1 MPNKIICYKVVTKCG
16 SFLLSQS
23 AAKNCYKVRQLS
35 LLQSAAKF
43 VTKCG
48 SCYKVRQNLLQSAA
62 VVTKCGNCY
71 KVEHNR
77 GCSLKSLRNGEE
89 RGWVKIGKSLRG
101 VTWGEGGSENGEF

>member
-1 MPNKIICYKVVTKCG
+1 MTKTLPDMILLLLLLEREERQSKVFVTKCGKVVTKCG

-71 KVEHNR
+71 KVEHNK
-77 GCSLKSLRNGEE
+77 GP
-89 RGWVKIGKSLRG
+89 
-101 VTWGEGGSENGEF
+101 VT